1 MGGSSDCPLFG
12 PSPEARDCS
21 ACTHGHGRARTEL
34 LPKQLLHL
42 EGDPAT
48 ALYGVIDGFLRETR
62 TLEDGRIVGLRIVRP
77 GDLVGTEALAR
88 ESYQC
93 TVEALTGARLC
104 RATLAELARN
114 IEAHPSEGLRLSRA
128 VEDCASRLRDGMV
141 ALGSMS
147 AEERVKS
154 ALYQLI
160 DDAPP
165 GTWVTLPLTRKEL
178 GELLGLALATVSRT
192 IQRLARSGQLEVRG
206 RRVRL
211 PPTKEVKVARASR
224 TLGPAR

>member
-1 MGGSSDCPLFG
+1 MSGGCPLFG
-12 PSPEARDCS
+12 PTQEPRDCGS
-21 ACTHGHGRARTEL
+21 CSHGNGRARTEL

-48 ALYGVIDGFLRETR
+48 TIYGVLEGFLRETR
-62 TLEDGRIVGLRIVRP
+62 TLEDGRIVGLRILRP
-77 GDLVGTEALAR
+77 GDLVGTETLSR

-93 TVEALTGARLC
+93 TVEALTAARLC
-104 RATLAELARN
+104 RATMPELERN
-114 IEAHPSEGLRLSRA
+114 LMAQPSEGLRLSRA
-128 VEDCASRLRDGMV
+128 VEDGAARLRDGMV

-154 ALYQLI
+154 ALLQLI
-160 DDAPP
+160 GEVPA

-192 IQRLARSGQLEVRG
+192 IQKLARAGMLEVRG
-206 RRVRL
+206 RRVRV
-211 PPTKEVKVARASR
+211 PPTSPPR
-224 TLGPAR
+224 TERLVR